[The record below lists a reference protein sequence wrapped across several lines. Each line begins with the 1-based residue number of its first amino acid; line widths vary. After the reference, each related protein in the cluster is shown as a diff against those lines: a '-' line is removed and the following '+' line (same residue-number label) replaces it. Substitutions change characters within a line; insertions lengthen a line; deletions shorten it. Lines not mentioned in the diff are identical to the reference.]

1 MAPKAKNDPK
11 ADVLQLLRNKN
22 RPFSSTSLVDELHG
36 EYPKGVVQKAL
47 DVLSAEGSIVC
58 KLCGK
63 ETKLY
68 FPNQTGLPVANP
80 EELARMDA
88 QVDQLRQTAAELK
101 QKVDSLR
108 VQRNRLVHTKPIP
121 ELIAY
126 RDQLRQ
132 QVSETEA
139 RKNELV
145 QMAEGISPEDA
156 ARYQKEFRTRCE
168 QWKQRKNKCQEIL
181 DTLSDAAD
189 KKPKQLIEEL
199 ELETDEQH
207 GIKLEFRDKQFHV
220 IE

>member
-1 MAPKAKNDPK
+1 MAPTPKNDPK
-11 ADVLQLLRNKN
+11 TDVLQLLRNKN
-22 RPFSSTSLVDELHG
+22 RPFSSTTLVDELHG
-36 EYPKGVVQKAL
+36 EYPKSVVQKAL
-47 DVLSAEGSIVC
+47 DVLSADGSIIC

-63 ETKLY
+63 ATKLY
-68 FPNQTGLPVANP
+68 FPNQAGLPVASP
-80 EELARMDA
+80 EELAKMDA
-88 QVDQLRQTAAELK
+88 KLDELRQTAADMK

-108 VQRNRLVHTKPIP
+108 IQRNRLIQTKPIP

-126 RDQLRQ
+126 RDQLKK
-132 QVSETEA
+132 QVEETEA

-168 QWKQRKNKCQEIL
+168 QWRQRKNKCQEIL

-189 KKPKQLIEEL
+189 KKPKQLIEDL